1 MSASTSPRSW
11 WADEPDRLQRELAA
25 MRHAAPELRWLEPD
39 EEPSGGWTG
48 PVPLWPFDRPE
59 PVGLS
64 HLVDGQ
70 PLQVRIRCGHAFP
83 MVEPAVYPLNV
94 ELPGL
99 AFGWTT
105 WHVLP
110 DGALCLLQEATLWD
124 PRAAAAEL
132 VSKIS
137 GWYLEYQLLSRGLVE
152 AMTISGIVSDDS
164 RDHLLAEAG
173 AACS

>member
-1 MSASTSPRSW
+1 MSDHCNPRSW
-11 WADEPDRLQRELAA
+11 WADESDRLQRELAA
-25 MRHAAPELRWLEPD
+25 MHQAAPGLRWLTAD

-48 PVPLWPFDRPE
+48 PVPLWPFDRPA
-59 PVGLS
+59 PSGLS
-64 HLVDGQ
+64 ALVAGQ
-70 PLQVRIRCGHAFP
+70 PLQVRIKCGHAFP

-94 ELPGL
+94 DLPNV
-99 AFGWTT
+99 AFGWTS

-110 DGALCLLQEATLWD
+110 DSALCLLQDASLWD

-132 VSKIS
+132 VPKIS

-152 AMTISGIVSDDS
+152 AMTMSGIVTDDS
-164 RDHLLAEAG
+164 QDRLLAEAG